1 MSVAGR
7 TKATTTG
14 TSTGITEASAAA
26 RVEKDF
32 EQQLPQQQQRVEK
45 EARQQQELLRQRAAS
60 LSHERDTVAQERDKL
75 RQQLFDWGATMQP
88 VMRHIK

>member
-7 TKATTTG
+7 TKATSTG

-26 RVEKDF
+26 RVETEF
-32 EQQLPQQQQRVEK
+32 EQQLQQQQQRVEK
-45 EARQQQELLRQRAAS
+45 EARQQELLRQRAAS

-88 VMRHIK
+88 VMRHIN